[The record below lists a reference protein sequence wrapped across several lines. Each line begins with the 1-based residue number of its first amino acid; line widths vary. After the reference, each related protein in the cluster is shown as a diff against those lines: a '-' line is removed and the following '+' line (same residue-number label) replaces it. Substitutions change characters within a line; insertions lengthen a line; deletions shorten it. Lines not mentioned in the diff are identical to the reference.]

1 MMTYKI
7 NHIMKLMKQTKKIE
21 DGDLLLDEVEEFDR
35 DIDEGGDITV
45 FLDDDGEEISEE
57 KQT

>member
-1 MMTYKI
+1 MTTYKI

-45 FLDDDGEEISEE
+45 FLDDDGEEINEE

>member
-7 NHIMKLMKQTKKIE
+7 NRIMKLIKQMKKIE
-21 DGDLLLDEVEEFDR
+21 DSDLLLDEDEEFDR
-35 DIDEGGDITV
+35 DIDKGGDITV
-45 FLDDDGEEISEE
+45 FLDDDGEEINEE

>member
-1 MMTYKI
+1 M
-7 NHIMKLMKQTKKIE
+7 KKIE
-21 DGDLLLDEVEEFDR
+21 NGDILFDEDEEFDR